1 MLASRINLFSG
12 EIISIS
18 ESKNIFTDVIK
29 MSSHAHIWDF
39 QLPKVDFIAY
49 QKYNIKCQNS
59 FVYLFITIDAFLK
72 SVHFVVEITH

>member
-1 MLASRINLFSG
+1 
-12 EIISIS
+12 
-18 ESKNIFTDVIK
+18 